1 MWHRGYDALFG
12 DIEETRLLRLTD
24 LTIPKLPVPE
34 RGAKVYADDT
44 LAGFGVRVTS
54 TGVRAFVW
62 THGRSRTRVTLGR
75 VGIIKLAEARQ
86 KCRELAAAKTL
97 NQHKPPSLT
106 FEEALALFETA
117 HLAQNRKRTAA
128 ETRRLLRRHFLP
140 ALRHYPL
147 IDITTHHLTG
157 ILDKL
162 PAERRN
168 SFAAIRLL
176 LNFATRRRYI
186 PHSPLAGLE
195 APKAGE
201 RDRVLSPDELKTVWK
216 ATEQLGNFG
225 KLCQLLICSGQ
236 RANQIATLH
245 RDFIDADKRLIK
257 WPPELMKNNRPHQIP
272 FSDLTASILAALPT
286 EGLLFPARGKTTAF
300 NGFSKS
306 TAKLY
311 ALCDIPPF
319 TLHSLRR
326 TYATMLQ
333 SQGVRL
339 EVTERLLSH
348 VSGSLGGIVGLYQRH
363 SYEPEMRQACENF
376 EAHLSDLV
384 ART

>member
-1 MWHRGYDALFG
+1 M
-12 DIEETRLLRLTD
+12 RLTD
-24 LTIPKLPVPE
+24 LTIPKLPIPE

-44 LAGFGVRVTS
+44 LPGFGVRVTS

-62 THGRSRTRVTLGR
+62 THGRSRTRMTLGR
-75 VGIIKLAEARQ
+75 VGIIKLADARQ

-106 FEEALALFETA
+106 FEDALTLFETT
-117 HLAQNRKRTAA
+117 HLTQNKKRTAA
-128 ETRRLLRRHFLP
+128 ETKRLLRRNFLP
-140 ALRHYPL
+140 ALRHYSL
-147 IDITTHHLTG
+147 GDITTHHLAG

-162 PAERRN
+162 AAEKRN
-168 SFAAIRLL
+168 SFAAIRLF
-176 LNFATRRRYI
+176 LNFATKRRYI

-201 RDRVLSPDELKTVWK
+201 RDRVLSTDEIKTVWH
-216 ATEQLGNFG
+216 ATQQLGTFG
-225 KLCQLLICSGQ
+225 KLCQLLLTTGQ
-236 RANQIATLH
+236 RANQIASLH
-245 RDFIDADKRLIK
+245 IDFIDTAARIIK
-257 WPPELMKNNRPHQIP
+257 WPAVLMKNNRPHQVP
-272 FSDLTASILAALPT
+272 YSDLTDSILATLPT
-286 EGLLFPARGKTTAF
+286 EGLLFPARGKNTPF

-319 TLHSLRR
+319 TLHSFRR
-326 TYATMLQ
+326 TYATILQ

-363 SYEPEMRQACENF
+363 SYEPEMRQACEAY
-376 EAHLSDLV
+376 EAYLCKLIAHESL
-384 ART
+384 AH